1 MAKCKGCGA
10 EIDWILTRDGKN
22 MPVDPEPVFV
32 AVGDGRDVF
41 VTDYGEVIRGR
52 EVPYNTGDA
61 EAAFISHW
69 ATCPVAGSFRRG
81 RT

>member
-1 MAKCKGCGA
+1 MAWRCKGCGA

-32 AVGDGRDVF
+32 AVDEGRDVF

-52 EVPYNTGDA
+52 EVPANTGSG
-61 EAAFISHW
+61 EVAFVSHW
-69 ATCPVAGSFRRG
+69 ATCPVGGNFRRK
-81 RT
+81 